1 MLNKT
6 KTNEI
11 VFHRPNPRNFNS
23 PPHLLGIERVTHL
36 KLLGVIIANDLSFKR
51 HVNYIVQI
59 CYQRLCLPKQLKQ
72 PGLPS
77 DKLNNVLDAIILT
90 RFLYAVQ
97 SWSGFLS
104 YDNVNCVDA
113 SLSKAHRWQLTS
125 SCKCFS
131 DLTDDLLKLFRAS
144 SQSHHCFNLIFEP
157 MRKYSLSQLNCA
169 EEDIRTTY
177 LTGPD
182 LRFRG
187 AMC

>member
-1 MLNKT
+1 M
-6 KTNEI
+6 
-11 VFHRPNPRNFNS
+11 
-23 PPHLLGIERVTHL
+23 
-36 KLLGVIIANDLSFKR
+36 
-51 HVNYIVQI
+51 
-59 CYQRLCLPKQLKQ
+59 LKQ

-77 DKLNNVLDAIILT
+77 DKLNNVLDAIILS
-90 RFLYAVQ
+90 RLLYAVQ

-113 SLSKAHRWQLTS
+113 SSSKAYRWQLTS

-131 DLTDDLLKLFRAS
+131 DLIDDLQLKLFRAA
-144 SQSHHCFNLIFEP
+144 SQSHHCFNFIFEP
-157 MRKYSLSQLNCA
+157 MRKKLSSQLHCA

-187 AMC
+187 PCADQVTGSFLP